1 MFIIALLARILLKI
15 RTKMQACVYGWVLSL
30 GLVKLYY
37 WSNLEKHI
45 LLRIEKRMQLIY
57 LFIFLQNVSLGEK
70 TSVALSQ
77 VECAQ
82 GARHTQAL
90 SDSMTAPLQSLMAG
104 LLLLPGSHSR

>member
-30 GLVKLYY
+30 GLMKLYY

-57 LFIFLQNVSLGEK
+57 LFFYKTFPWERKRLWHCLWWNVLR
-70 TSVALSQ
+70 V
-77 VECAQ
+77 
-82 GARHTQAL
+82 
-90 SDSMTAPLQSLMAG
+90 
-104 LLLLPGSHSR
+104 